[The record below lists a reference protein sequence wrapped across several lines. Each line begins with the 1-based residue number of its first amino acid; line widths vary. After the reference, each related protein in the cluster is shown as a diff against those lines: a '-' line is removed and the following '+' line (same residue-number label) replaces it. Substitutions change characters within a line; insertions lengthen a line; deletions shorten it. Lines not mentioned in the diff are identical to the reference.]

1 MALRTV
7 KIVNCRSASIRR
19 KPWIPL
25 HDREIV
31 GIKRGEQLD
40 NTTVK
45 IGSSVTIDTDEIQYD
60 WTGRKFY
67 KVENPKGWI
76 YEGCIDYVEDTPIDN
91 GDDIDDRD

>member
-7 KIVNCRSASIRR
+7 KIVNCKSASIRR

-31 GIKRGEQLD
+31 GIKKGQQID
-40 NTTVK
+40 DTTVK
-45 IGSSVTIDTDEIQYD
+45 IGSLVTIDTNEIQYD

-67 KVENPKGWI
+67 KVTRPNGWI
-76 YEGCIDYVEDTPIDN
+76 YEGCIDYKEPEQTDP
-91 GDDIDDRD
+91 GDGSDG